1 MVFLN
6 QIDRTYA
13 AALDKDR
20 TKVESSKDTPPPIET
35 SVSKIPDFRRSFE
48 TERPLSMKTDGTAAM
63 DGNGWRRNNSAC

>member
-35 SVSKIPDFRRSFE
+35 SVSKIPDFR
-48 TERPLSMKTDGTAAM
+48 LSSEGRRHRRD
-63 DGNGWRRNNSAC
+63 GWRRNNSAC